1 MANIH
6 SHFLQLSTAALT
18 WPTGTYGL
26 PRAKVGCPVTVNSTV
41 WATGWR
47 FEDTEDYKNS
57 NNNSKSPSF
66 HLDTEVGID
75 VNRTFCIKTKD
86 IIPEEAGM
94 WPQGK

>member
-1 MANIH
+1 MSNIH

-26 PRAKVGCPVTVNSTV
+26 PRAKVGCPVTANSTV

-47 FEDTEDYKNS
+47 FEDTEDYKPIT
-57 NNNSKSPSF
+57 SKSPSF